1 MGALHV
7 GSAQLAADGID
18 SKKHAR
24 YVLGGIQGEQVR
36 RAAWIAGLVLLSV
49 AFASGDRKGLFLLPD
64 KDSPAIEY
72 ATRPTTDAVA
82 QLNAKIQQGKVHLKF
97 DDRQGY
103 LRSVLGALDVPI
115 ESQLVVFSKTSFQM
129 YRISPSNPRSL
140 YFNDSVAVGWVRGG
154 PIVEVAA
161 EDPAQGV
168 IFYTLDQKP
177 AEKPQFVRHDDTC
190 LACHQAGVPST
201 RIESVYPAP
210 DGLPNEEL
218 GEYAT
223 SDASPFERR
232 WGGWY
237 VTGETGALRHM
248 GNAVLKDTTK
258 ADSLFAS
265 QTLNLASLKGK
276 FDTDAYLSPYSDI
289 VALMVFEHEM
299 HVMNLFTMAGWQ
311 VRYSE
316 YLDQTSPDPV
326 DRLGATEA
334 VLREAANSV
343 ADALL
348 FANEVP
354 LPNAIR
360 GTSGFAEMFSAEGP
374 RDAQGRSLRQF
385 DLQKR
390 LMRYPC
396 SYMIYSPAFDALPG
410 DLKEQ
415 VYDRMWVIL
424 SGRDTTKKYVTLSP
438 ADRQAIVEILRA
450 TKRDLPDYF
459 RAPAS

>member
-1 MGALHV
+1 M
-7 GSAQLAADGID
+7 
-18 SKKHAR
+18 
-24 YVLGGIQGEQVR
+24 R
-36 RAAWIAGLVLLSV
+36 RAAVVCGLVLLSI

-72 ATRPTTDAVA
+72 ATRPTTDPVS
-82 QLNAKIQQGKVHLKF
+82 QLNLKIEQGKVHLKF
-97 DDRQGY
+97 DDKQGY
-103 LRSVLGALDVPI
+103 LRSVLEALDVPI

-154 PIVEVAA
+154 PIVELAA
-161 EDPAQGV
+161 EDPTQGV

-177 AEKPQFVRHDDTC
+177 SAEPRFVRHDDTC
-190 LACHQAGVPST
+190 LACHEAGVPGT

-210 DGLPNEEL
+210 DGLPIEEL
-218 GEYAT
+218 GEFGT
-223 SDASPFERR
+223 TDASPFAQR

-248 GNAVLKDTTK
+248 GNAVLDDATK
-258 ADSLFAS
+258 ADSLFDHQS
-265 QTLNLASLKGK
+265 LNLKSLKGK

-299 HVMNLFTMAGWQ
+299 HVMNLFTLAGWQ

-316 YLDQTSPDPV
+316 YEDRTSDDPV
-326 DRLGATEA
+326 DRLGTTEA

-343 ADALL
+343 VDAML
-348 FANEVP
+348 FVNEAP
-354 LPNAIR
+354 LPNAIQ
-360 GTSGFAEMFSAEGP
+360 GTSGFAQMFSSEGP

-385 DLQKR
+385 DLKTR

-396 SYMIYSPAFDALPG
+396 SYMIYSPAFDALPK
-410 DLKEQ
+410 DLKDAI
-415 VYDRMWVIL
+415 YDRMWIIL
-424 SGRDTTKKYVTLSP
+424 SGRERGAKYARLSP

-450 TKRDLPDYF
+450 TKKDLPDYF
-459 RAPAS
+459 QAPTG

>member
-1 MGALHV
+1 M
-7 GSAQLAADGID
+7 
-18 SKKHAR
+18 
-24 YVLGGIQGEQVR
+24 R
-36 RAAWIAGLVLLSV
+36 RAAVIAGMVLLAV

-72 ATRPTTDAVA
+72 ATRPTTDAVS
-82 QLNAKIQQGKVHLKF
+82 QLNLKIRQGSVRLKF
-97 DDRQGY
+97 DQQHGY
-103 LRSVLGALDVPI
+103 LRSVLQALDVPI
-115 ESQLVVFSKTSFQM
+115 ESQLAVFSKTSFQM

-161 EDPAQGV
+161 EDPTQGV

-201 RIESVYPAP
+201 RIQSVYAAP

-223 SDASPFERR
+223 SDSSPFQQR

-248 GNAVLKDTTK
+248 GNAVLSDPTK
-258 ADSLFAS
+258 ADSLFAD
-265 QTLNLASLKGK
+265 QTLNLTSLKGK
-276 FDTDAYLSPYSDI
+276 FDTNAYLSPYSDI

-316 YLDQTSPDPV
+316 YLDRTSEDPA
-326 DRLGATEA
+326 DRLGTTEA
-334 VLREAANSV
+334 VLREASNTV

-374 RDAQGRSLRQF
+374 RDSQGRSLRQF

-396 SYMIYSPAFDALPG
+396 SYMIYSPAFDALPV
-410 DLKEQ
+410 DLKQ
-415 VYDRMWVIL
+415 GIYDRMWIIL
-424 SGRDTTKKYVTLSP
+424 SGRDSAEKYTKFSL
-438 ADRQAIVEILRA
+438 ADRQAVVEILRD
-450 TKRDLPDYF
+450 TKSDLPKYF
-459 RAPAS
+459 EVPAS